1 MFEEELKKKLLESE
15 LIMNQEPLTGHA
27 DRFETRLM
35 QRREI
40 VMKSRFRTRFVLV
53 SVAAASICLIVIAVS
68 VFKISKQN
76 EESQLAQVNEEME
89 VPAELSEVKGFYK
102 KRYESN
108 KMDVSAGDATV
119 QKFLYNLH
127 YLESQYVVLE
137 NAYQSNRDDQ
147 KIVMAMVENYRYRLQ
162 VIEMMQ
168 KYIQIKNNP
177 THENNT
183 DL

>member
-1 MFEEELKKKLLESE
+1 
-15 LIMNQEPLTGHA
+15 
-27 DRFETRLM
+27 
-35 QRREI
+35 
-40 VMKSRFRTRFVLV
+40 
-53 SVAAASICLIVIAVS
+53 
-68 VFKISKQN
+68 
-76 EESQLAQVNEEME
+76 
-89 VPAELSEVKGFYK
+89 
-102 KRYESN
+102 
-108 KMDVSAGDATV
+108 V